1 MPRIKKS
8 VRSETVPQLSFDFK
22 EVVKT
27 AEVLSRE
34 QVVAQANFKTDVS
47 DYDPVRQ
54 TSEYM
59 QRAVQFEEAW
69 ETTIQEARRRLLQ
82 TNARQLYYDF
92 LEDLKRQI
100 ENGSPKSNR
109 LADLLEKVAI
119 QGLGM
124 DRRQI
129 QIETPLKGGTKWR
142 ISWDAKAIQNHL
154 ADHIVGETFLNE
166 VKADA
171 GGLLQQPFLIG
182 ASDVSQHRSA
192 VPIPAR
198 FFKRSVPFVLNNA
211 AGTLFKIESGKPKYD
226 NLFNPKPDE
235 TLLRWML
242 IDPSY
247 QDELDGEDYQRCLAS
262 AMDVGQYKF
271 DLEFLLKADKR
282 VSLIFRDGSIFPQD
296 AYLDNFIVR
305 SKRGEFT
312 REAIR
317 ELLNCLSYAK
327 DVGTIYCGVSKNVRL
342 KVFSAVV
349 DWFIAKHLDRNW
361 EIGNYTLNDG
371 QAMTLLLSSPSFVGN
386 NLTQAVSTCLIKR
399 SFTTRAALNKKASSI
414 IEVDK
419 YFDSFEKNHFEEPM
433 DIAPYRALCKIAHLY
448 MFFIGHSK
456 SPQQQLPRYEFFY
469 DESFGNVNKIAVNI
483 LAALQHCGLLIDRDH
498 SFMSDEPVT
507 YLLPNVIQQAHL
519 LSKDVGKSIDS
530 ATGQWIMS
538 RYKRMLSKTL

>member
-1 MPRIKKS
+1 MPRKK
-8 VRSETVPQLSFDFK
+8 RSGESESKPQPSLDFE
-22 EVVKT
+22 EVVKS
-27 AEVLSRE
+27 AEIFSRE
-34 QVVAQANFKTDVS
+34 QVVAQADLKTNVG

-69 ETTIQEARRRLLQ
+69 ETTIQEARERLLQ
-82 TNARQLYYDF
+82 IDARQLYFDF
-92 LEDLKRQI
+92 LEDLKQQI

-109 LADLLEKVAI
+109 LVDLLEKVAV

-129 QIETPLKGGTKWR
+129 QIETPLRGGTRWR
-142 ISWDAKAIQNHL
+142 VSWNAEAVQEHL
-154 ADHIVGETFLNE
+154 ADHIVGDNFLNKIKIDE
-166 VKADA
+166 SS
-171 GGLLQQPFLIG
+171 LLPQSFLIG

-192 VPIPAR
+192 VPVPAR

-282 VSLIFRDGSIFPQD
+282 VSLVFRDGSIFPQD
-296 AYLDNFIVR
+296 AYLDNFIVQ

-349 DWFIAKHLDRNW
+349 DWYIAKHLDNNW

-371 QAMTLLLSSPSFVGN
+371 QAMTLLLSSPSFVGS
-386 NLTQAVSTCLIKR
+386 NLNQAVSTCLIKR
-399 SFTTRAALNKKASSI
+399 SFTTRAALNKKVASI
-414 IEVDK
+414 PELDR
-419 YFDSFEKNHFEEPM
+419 YFDNFERNHFGEAG
-433 DIAPYRALCKIAHLY
+433 DITPYRALCKLAHLY

-456 SPQQQLPRYEFFY
+456 SPQQQLPRYEFFH
-469 DESFGNVNKIAVNI
+469 DESYGRVNEVAVKI
-483 LAALQHCGLLIDRDH
+483 LAALQHCGLQIDRDH

-538 RYKRMLSKTL
+538 RYKRMLPKAL